1 MGNLEKLKQLV
12 ADMFDKAENKSD
24 VEALSAIKQAC
35 DEVEVEQNKL
45 QAEKK
50 ELLDDYKEL
59 VCHTSF
65 KDNRTFDPTNA
76 NDVDIDV
83 ALKNAIEKLK

>member
-1 MGNLEKLKQLV
+1 MLV
-12 ADMFDKAENKSD
+12 
-24 VEALSAIKQAC
+24 I
-35 DEVEVEQNKL
+35 

-65 KDNRTFDPTNA
+65 KDNRTFDPTTA
-76 NDVDIDV
+76 NEVDIDV